1 MGYSMADYQAY
12 LEYCKSL
19 EASVNP
25 EEMELD
31 EIDNR
36 IETLENFKGI
46 IDEKI
51 EDLQSKRTKRLESVK
66 MLRKLPPKQDK
77 IAC

>member
-1 MGYSMADYQAY
+1 MGYTMADYQAY

-19 EASVNP
+19 ESSVNP

-36 IETLENFKGI
+36 IETLENFKGV
-46 IDEKI
+46 IDEKL
-51 EDLQSKRTKRLESVK
+51 EELQTKRSKRLKSVK
-66 MLRKLPPKQDK
+66 MLRKIPNKSDK